1 MPKKKKK
8 GKKGGKKG
16 APVAEP
22 PPPPPPRVPV
32 WPHGAVPD
40 WQRSPGD
47 TGAAVPEW
55 QRLPAVAGPP
65 PADAKLCYDRFRTGP
80 VIQGPNIEDN
90 IFATASE
97 LTGRKELR
105 IEVDRAY
112 KSTESLSGNSMRE
125 RLGRY
130 GLPTHGAVSEL
141 RARLGAFAAASSLIA
156 IAHAEGVSEDK
167 IRGAH
172 VGDIDGDSVDTE
184 TQEALTTLIITE
196 RIARKEAAAQAA
208 QAAVEGA
215 LCLPLLFP
223 PRPRASQL
231 RRSGLVCACA
241 RRDGRF
247 RRQCLFPPQPGAPQP
262 TKGRSFRSAQR
273 YEKTEADPA
282 ACEPQTLQFRRL
294 AGREP

>member
-80 VIQGPNIEDN
+80 VSQGPNIEDN

-97 LTGRKELR
+97 LSGRKELR

-215 LCLPLLFP
+215 LCLPLFL
-223 PRPRASQL
+223 PRVRAPRFSTRLATQTEWTCVRVCTQ
-231 RRSGLVCACA
+231 RRSLPPAVPLSSSA
-241 RRDGRF
+241 R
-247 RRQCLFPPQPGAPQP
+247 
-262 TKGRSFRSAQR
+262 SSAAHQR
-273 YEKTEADPA
+273 PVLPIDPA
-282 ACEPQTLQFRRL
+282 L
-294 AGREP
+294 REN